1 MTEERH
7 LHMLFSQHMQ
17 VKATYLLQFIVI
29 VSMISLRHMSNILSS
44 GADAELV
51 AQLKYCHQAMSV

>member
-29 VSMISLRHMSNILSS
+29 VSMISLTHMSNIIILW
-44 GADAELV
+44 
-51 AQLKYCHQAMSV
+51 C